1 MFWAILLAAV
11 IVAQAEIAEIG
22 RVPKGS
28 NPTLYDAVEDPIIQL
43 DEASFNETVYCGDR
57 GSECTAFL
65 VEFYSDWCGHC
76 RTYAPL
82 YKALSKDI
90 RGWNRVVKIAAMNC
104 ADPINEVT
112 CRANGVT
119 FFPYLKFFPRNSTD
133 EMSGSKIRPYQSLA
147 EMRDQVTE
155 AVISDYNQNRFED
168 WPSFDFLGDITT
180 YGALWTGS
188 KESTD
193 SMAIVF
199 ENDASSLIGAQL
211 LLDLTKYDGKLLA
224 RRCLRSHPLVDALHI
239 NDFPTLAV
247 FKRGERVPVLIAELR
262 RLLLTELE
270 EYLRNDDQVHEF
282 AFSSRKNR
290 TSTSCD
296 TEPEKCRQR
305 YYVSESDMLKA
316 MRYALFR
323 EVARTGN
330 ELSGANLTALYSF
343 VDALADHFPHSTNA
357 NDTESE
363 GTLQNSERARA
374 VFATLREFLDK
385 HGLNN
390 PLPVEEWQKE
400 FMRAEEEQL
409 SPFNVNNDWEHC
421 KGTSSQFRG
430 YTCGLWTTFHSMT
443 VQAFKDGVND
453 VNFRPLPV
461 LQAIR
466 DWVGEFFG
474 CQHCRDHFIRMTTR
488 TFKMEAQVR
497 KNEDVFMYLWRAHNI
512 VNARLKGRDTEDPN
526 FPKYQFPAPFLCT
539 NCTQT
544 DGTLDDAAVHEFLLD
559 YYSSIRPFQ
568 APQPNSIERFLLRR

>member
-1 MFWAILLAAV
+1 MRVNNQEMRWAALLLALGAAV
-11 IVAQAEIAEIG
+11 HGDVAEIG
-22 RVPKGS
+22 HVPQGS
-28 NPTLYDAVEDPIIQL
+28 NPTLYDAVEDAIIQL
-43 DEASFNETVYCGDR
+43 DEGSFNDTIYCADR
-57 GSECTAFL
+57 GAACTAFL

-82 YKALSKDI
+82 YKALAKDV
-90 RGWNRVVKIAAMNC
+90 RGWQRVVKIAAMNC

-119 FFPYLKFFPRNSTD
+119 FFPYLKFFPRNSSD
-133 EMSGSKIRPYQSLA
+133 ESSGSKLRPYQSLA
-147 EMRDQVTE
+147 EMRDQLTQ
-155 AVISDYNQNRFED
+155 AVVADYDQNRFED

-193 SMAIVF
+193 SMAIIF
-199 ENDASSLIGAQL
+199 ESDPSSLIGAQL
-211 LLDLTKYDGKLLA
+211 LLDLTKYDDKLLA
-224 RRCLRSHPLVDALHI
+224 RRCLKSHPLVDALHI

-262 RLLLTELE
+262 RLLFTELE
-270 EYLRNDDQVHEF
+270 EYLRNDDQVREF

-290 TSTSCD
+290 TSSSCD
-296 TEPEKCRQR
+296 VEPEKCSER
-305 YYVSESDMLKA
+305 YFVSESDMLKA

-343 VDALADHFPHSTNA
+343 VDALAEHFPHSGA
-357 NDTESE
+357 SNDSESE
-363 GTLQNSERARA
+363 VALQNSERARA
-374 VFATLREFLDK
+374 VFATLREFLDQR
-385 HGLNN
+385 GLTT

-400 FMRAEEEQL
+400 FTRAEEEQQN
-409 SPFNVNNDWEHC
+409 PFNVNSDWEHC
-421 KGTSSQFRG
+421 KGSSAQFRG
-430 YTCGLWTTFHSMT
+430 YTCGLWTTFHAMT
-443 VQAFKDGVND
+443 VQAYKDGLND
-453 VNFRPLPV
+453 PNFRPLPV

-497 KNEDVFMYLWRAHNI
+497 KDEDVFLYLWRAHNI
-512 VNARLKGRDTEDPN
+512 VNARLKGRDTEDPL
-526 FPKYQFPAPFLCT
+526 FPKYQFPAPFLCA
-539 NCTQT
+539 NCSA
-544 DGTLDDAAVHEFLLD
+544 DDATVRPFLLE
-559 YYSSIRPFQ
+559 YYSNIRPFRGTP
-568 APQPNSIERFLLRR
+568 AERILLR